1 MHVRFQS
8 WFPFDVRVCMNGREW
23 LCRELDRA
31 GVGYVRRE
39 NCLTDVADIVYAQ
52 RLLGRQARIN
62 WTNELDAF
70 AALVHPLRRE
80 IFRAW
85 PVDYYW
91 SLDESEWASDVMFR
105 SPRLLAELYPGLVRH
120 AIGSFGS
127 RDVMRFLGR
136 KVPAIGVNPL
146 FQKQVVSD
154 LKQRPEGMRVKH
166 RVGNNSIKMYDKQ
179 GSVLRV
185 ETTINDPHDF
195 KVFRSKEGDPEE
207 IRRWLRLRKGVA
219 DVPRRAEVSQAANQR
234 YLESLAATEQTTPLA
249 ELTASFCKPTRY
261 RGRSVRALNPLAATD
276 AQLLE
281 AVNRGEFAI
290 NGFRN
295 RDLQP
300 WLYSSQPQ
308 TAVERRRRSARTSR
322 QLRMLR
328 AHGLIKKV
336 AKTHRYQLTHLGR
349 SAITALLAA
358 RQADT
363 AKLTAAA

>member
-1 MHVRFQS
+1 MICLLSCIENCQSFEVRPNRKLKRLELKFVPRKCLHYYFYMQHPRFGFMHVRFQS

-120 AIGSFGS
+120 AIGRARQPG
-127 RDVMRFLGR
+127 RDAVLAGR
-136 KVPAIGVNPL
+136 KVPAYWR
-146 FQKQVVSD
+146 QSAVSEAGR
-154 LKQRPEGMRVKH
+154 QRF
-166 RVGNNSIKMYDKQ
+166 
-179 GSVLRV
+179 
-185 ETTINDPHDF
+185 ETTLLEANDCGSNIGWGTIPSRCTTSRVPCWVGG
-195 KVFRSKEGDPEE
+195 KRRSTIPTTSRCVSARRREIPEE
-207 IRRWLRLRKGVA
+207 IRRWLRLSARVWPTCSSPSGSLAGGKINGI
-219 DVPRRAEVSQAANQR
+219 S
-234 YLESLAATEQTTPLA
+234 ESLAATEQTTPLA

-261 RGRSVRALNPLAATD
+261 RGRSVRSCPTLWP
-276 AQLLE
+276 
-281 AVNRGEFAI
+281 
-290 NGFRN
+290 
-295 RDLQP
+295 
-300 WLYSSQPQ
+300 
-308 TAVERRRRSARTSR
+308 RRTPNCSRR
-322 QLRMLR
+322 
-328 AHGLIKKV
+328 
-336 AKTHRYQLTHLGR
+336 
-349 SAITALLAA
+349 
-358 RQADT
+358 
-363 AKLTAAA
+363 